1 MEFCFSNVTQIFEP
15 LPSYM
20 PKSYSYLSSKTI
32 FNDLP
37 AVILVRSPFSFFKGK
52 ELKPVSD
59 FMIQLLVIY
68 FLDTNTNVLNC
79 PIVLKSGDFR
89 TQDQSTT
96 VRW

>member
-37 AVILVRSPFSFFKGK
+37 AVILIRSPFSFFKGK

-68 FLDTNTNVLNC
+68 FLDTNTSILNC
-79 PIVLKSGDFR
+79 PIVLKSGDFC